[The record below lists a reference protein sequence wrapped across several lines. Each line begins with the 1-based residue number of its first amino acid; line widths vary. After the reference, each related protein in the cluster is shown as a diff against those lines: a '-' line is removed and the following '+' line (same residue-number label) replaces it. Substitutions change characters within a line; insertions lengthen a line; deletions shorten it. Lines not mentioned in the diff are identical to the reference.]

1 MKHSIGCLLLLV
13 AAAVPAAERPGD
25 YAYGAR
31 LEADGTE
38 ALYEVGLPAAVYRG
52 IAFADLR
59 DVRVFNGGGEVVP
72 HAWRAR
78 RMQGVEPAAQ
88 VAVTLFPLKAAA
100 GAALDG
106 LAIRVRR
113 GPGGAVS
120 VDVGGGAAGEAAR
133 GQTVGYLLDL
143 TGFDRE
149 LRALEL
155 DWETP
160 AGGFAGKLRVDGS
173 DDLGSWRQLVGAA
186 PLIDLEVGGSRL
198 QQKRVE
204 LPRQA
209 VKYLR
214 LSWIPQGAGTP
225 APELTGARGELLGK
239 FVEAPREWA
248 FVESGKG
255 AKPGEYVFDTG
266 GHFPVDRVR
275 LHLPEPNTVV
285 QVELLAR
292 DKSDQ
297 PWRHV
302 AQGFV
307 YRLRKGE
314 SEIGGPELTAGA
326 SDRYWLLRVDQK
338 GGGLGA
344 GAPRLETGWI
354 PHRLVFAARGV
365 PPFQIAYGKRDAKAA
380 AYAIETLVPGFRED
394 AGATIRAAKAADAQK
409 VNVQAARALA
419 PTELG
424 GEARRVEAI
433 DWKRWS
439 LWGALILGVVVLGVM
454 AWRLIRQLDKS
465 ATPPS
470 KDAAPERDRSG

>member
-1 MKHSIGCLLLLV
+1 MNPAIVCLLLL
-13 AAAVPAAERPGD
+13 AAAAASAAERPDD

-31 LEADGTE
+31 LDADGNE
-38 ALYEVGLPAAVYRG
+38 ALYEVTVPATLYRG
-52 IAFADLR
+52 VAAADLR
-59 DVRVFNGGGEVVP
+59 DVRVFNGAGEVVP

-78 RMQGVEPAAQ
+78 RMQGLEPAAP

-100 GAALDG
+100 GVTLDG
-106 LAIRVRR
+106 LALRVHR
-113 GPGGAVS
+113 GAGGAVT
-120 VDVGGGAAGEAAR
+120 VDVSGGAAGAAAPKR
-133 GQTVGYLLDL
+133 TVGYLLDL
-143 TGFDRE
+143 TGFDRG

-155 DWETP
+155 DWDRP

-186 PLIDLEVGGSRL
+186 PLVDLEVGASRL

-204 LPRQA
+204 LPRQS

-214 LSWIPQGAGTP
+214 LAWVPQGDSTP
-225 APELTGARGELLGK
+225 GPELSGARGELLER
-239 FVEAPREWA
+239 FVEAPREWTS
-248 FVESGKG
+248 VESGKA

-275 LHLPEPNTVV
+275 LHLPESNTVV
-285 QVELLAR
+285 QVELMAR

-297 PWRHV
+297 PWRNV
-302 AQGFV
+302 VQGVV

-314 SEIGGPELTAGA
+314 AEISSPELTAGA
-326 SDRYWLLRVDQK
+326 SDRYWLVRVDQK
-338 GGGLGA
+338 GGGLGV
-344 GAPRLETGWI
+344 GALRLEVGWV
-354 PHRLVFAARGV
+354 PHQLVFTARGS
-365 PPFQIAYGKRDAKAA
+365 PPFQLVYGKRDAKAA

-394 AGATIRAAKAADAQK
+394 AGATIRVAKASDAQK
-409 VNVQAARALA
+409 VNVQVAQALA

-424 GEARRVEAI
+424 GEARRLEAI

-454 AWRLIRQLDKS
+454 AWRLIKQLDKPTTAS
-465 ATPPS
+465 SVDSP
-470 KDAAPERDRSG
+470 PERDRSG

>member
-1 MKHSIGCLLLLV
+1 MNLAISCLLLL
-13 AAAVPAAERPGD
+13 AAAAASAAERPDD

-31 LEADGTE
+31 LDADGKE
-38 ALYEVGLPAAVYRG
+38 ALYEVTVPATLYRG
-52 IAFADLR
+52 VAAADLR
-59 DVRVFNGGGEVVP
+59 DVRVFNGSGEVVP

-106 LAIRVRR
+106 LAIRVHR
-113 GPGGAVS
+113 GPGGAVT
-120 VDVGGGAAGEAAR
+120 VDVTSGAAVEAAPR
-133 GQTVGYLLDL
+133 RTVGYLLDL
-143 TGFDRE
+143 TGFDRG
-149 LRALEL
+149 LRALEF
-155 DWETP
+155 DWEAP

-186 PLIDLEVGGSRL
+186 PLVDLDVGGSRL

-204 LPRQA
+204 LPRQG

-214 LSWIPQGAGTP
+214 LSWMPQADGTP
-225 APELTGARGELLGK
+225 VPELTGVRAELLEK
-239 FVEAPREWA
+239 FVEVPREWT
-248 FVESGKG
+248 FVQSGKG
-255 AKPGEYVFDTG
+255 AKSGEYVFDTG

-292 DKSDQ
+292 DKADQ

-302 AQGFV
+302 AQGVV
-307 YRLRKGE
+307 YRLRKGDV
-314 SEIGGPELTAGA
+314 EIGSPELTAVA

-344 GAPRLETGWI
+344 GAPRLEAGWI

-365 PPFQIAYGKRDAKAA
+365 PPFQLAYGKRDAKAA

-394 AGATIRAAKAADAQK
+394 TGATIRAAKAAEAQK
-409 VNVQAARALA
+409 VNVQSAQALA

-424 GEARRVEAI
+424 GEARRVETI
-433 DWKRWS
+433 DWKRWT

-454 AWRLIRQLDKS
+454 AWRLTRQLDKP
-465 ATPPS
+465 ATPSS

>member
-1 MKHSIGCLLLLV
+1 MNPVVCCLLLL
-13 AAAVPAAERPGD
+13 AAAAALAAERPDD

-31 LEADGTE
+31 LDADGRE
-38 ALYEVGLPAAVYRG
+38 ALYEVTVPATLYRG
-52 IAFADLR
+52 VAKADLR
-59 DVRVFNGGGEVVP
+59 DVRVFNGAGEVVP

-78 RMQGVEPAAQ
+78 RMQGVERAAL

-106 LAIRVRR
+106 LAIRMQR
-113 GPGGAVS
+113 GPGGVVT
-120 VDVGGGAAGEAAR
+120 VDVKGGPAEGAATR
-133 GQTVGYLLDL
+133 RTVGYLLDL
-143 TGFDRE
+143 TGFDRG

-155 DWETP
+155 DWDPP

-173 DDLGSWRQLVGAA
+173 DDLGSWRPLVGAA
-186 PLIDLEVGGSRL
+186 PLIDLEVGASRL
-198 QQKRVE
+198 LQKRVE
-204 LPRQA
+204 LPRQS

-214 LSWIPQGAGTP
+214 LSWVPQGDGAPG
-225 APELTGARGELLGK
+225 PELSGARGELLER
-239 FVEAPREWA
+239 FVEAPREWTS
-248 FVESGKG
+248 VESGKSS
-255 AKPGEYVFDTG
+255 KPGEYAFDTG
-266 GHFPVDRVR
+266 GHFPVDRLR

-297 PWRHV
+297 PWRSVSHGV
-302 AQGFV
+302 V

-314 SEIGGPELTAGA
+314 GEIGSPELTAGA
-326 SDRYWLLRVDQK
+326 SDRYWLVRVDQK

-344 GAPRLETGWI
+344 GVPTLEVGWV
-354 PHRLVFAARGV
+354 PHQLVFAARGA
-365 PPFQIAYGKRDAKAA
+365 PPFLLAYGQRDAKAA

-394 AGATIRAAKAADAQK
+394 AGATIRVAKASNAQK
-409 VNVQAARALA
+409 VNVQAAQALA

-424 GEARRVEAI
+424 GEARRLEAI

-454 AWRLIRQLDKS
+454 AWRLVRQIDKPATASS
-465 ATPPS
+465 ADAPP
-470 KDAAPERDRSG
+470 DRDRSG